1 LDLGDPEQSRFTV
14 SCSNR
19 RQTGLATTE
28 KGVPMSGFDID
39 DVPNWRGR
47 DVIDQNG
54 HAVGVIA
61 DIYVDDVTGRPE
73 WAAVKTGLF
82 SHRVTF
88 VPLSQ
93 ATLHG
98 LRVQVPYGQSHLHDA
113 PNIDPDGNLSAD
125 EEARLYQHYGLD
137 YGPVAPGTAPVGTTG
152 PAGPSGTA
160 SEFVAPATDRVD
172 EEGAMGTRE
181 GGRLRLRKHMG
192 AGQDPDRTRG
202 D

>member
-1 LDLGDPEQSRFTV
+1 
-14 SCSNR
+14 
-19 RQTGLATTE
+19 
-28 KGVPMSGFDID
+28 MSAIDFD

-54 HAVGVIA
+54 YAVGVIA
-61 DIYVDDVTGRPE
+61 DLYVDEVTGRPE

-93 ATLHG
+93 AALHG
-98 LRVQVPYGQSHLHDA
+98 LRVQVPYEQRHLHYA

-137 YGPVAPGTAPVGTTG
+137 YD
-152 PAGPSGTA
+152 PASPSGA
-160 SEFVAPATDRVD
+160 DSEFIVPATDKVD
-172 EEGAMGTRE
+172 EEAPEGTRE
-181 GGRLRLRKHMG
+181 RGRRRLRRHV
-192 AGQDPDRTRG
+192 AAEQDPDRNRSE
-202 D
+202 